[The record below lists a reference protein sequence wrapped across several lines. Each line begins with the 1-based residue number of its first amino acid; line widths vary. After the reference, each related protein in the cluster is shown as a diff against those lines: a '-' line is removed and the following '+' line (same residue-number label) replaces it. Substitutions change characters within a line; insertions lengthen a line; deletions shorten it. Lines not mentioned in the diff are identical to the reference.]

1 MINNLIDKK
10 SIDYIINFIENS
22 NTISYIDIRNTK
34 FDPRFELNIKGANIE
49 KFVKYSYIINK
60 NERRVRL
67 NVGYLE
73 DEKDNNNNDIDY
85 YDVDNNDIDNY
96 NIDNNDIDK
105 NNKNIK
111 NDNCLNC
118 LLENVSESKKMKI

>member
-10 SIDYIINFIENS
+10 SIDCIINFIFNS
-22 NTISYIDIRNTK
+22 NTISYIDIRNTT
-34 FDPRFELNIKGANIE
+34 FDRSFELDIKGANI
-49 KFVKYSYIINK
+49 KKLAKYSYIINK

-73 DEKDNNNNDIDY
+73 DEEDNNNNDIDY
-85 YDVDNNDIDNY
+85 Y
-96 NIDNNDIDK
+96 NIDNNDI
-105 NNKNIK
+105 NKNIK

-118 LLENVSESKKMKI
+118 LLENVSDPKKMKI